1 MTAKQLL
8 EYAAEHST
16 NKDLF
21 SVFST
26 LQKEQLEIARQLEAA
41 PKNKTLIRKY
51 NDLCEK
57 MQIIQLMQE
66 QRLELFYQSGL

>member
-8 EYAAEHST
+8 EYAAEYLT

-21 SVFST
+21 SVLGA
-26 LQKEQLEIARQLEAA
+26 LQNDQLEIARQLETA
-41 PKNKTLIRKY
+41 PKNRILIRKY
-51 NDLCEK
+51 NDICEK
-57 MQIIQLMQE
+57 MQIIQLMQG

>member
-8 EYAAEHST
+8 EYAAEYLT
-16 NKDLF
+16 DKDLF
-21 SVFST
+21 SVLSV
-26 LQKEQLEIARQLEAA
+26 LQTNQLEMARQLESA
-41 PKNKTLIRKY
+41 PNNKRLIHTY

-57 MQIIQLMQE
+57 MQIIQLMQS